1 MTSIKMMGAGLLAL
15 AALVAAGCGDPGKK
29 DGGKDGTKDGTKAGG
44 KDGKKE
50 EALAGPHK
58 GPIAEWGEEEY
69 HVEFTVDHPSKTVKV
84 YVYGPD
90 HKTFKAAPIKTDKVL
105 LSVKKPAFQVELKPE
120 RQKDDPEGT
129 ASVFVGKDDRFG
141 VEQEFEGVLSAKVG
155 GKDYSGDFKEKA
167 EHVHKDKKK

>member
-1 MTSIKMMGAGLLAL
+1 MTSIKKWAALLAL
-15 AALVAAGCGDPGKK
+15 AALAAGCADPKK
-29 DGGKDGTKDGTKAGG
+29 DPPKDGTAKAGTAKDKD

-58 GPIAEWGEEEY
+58 GPIAEWGDKEY

-90 HKTFKAAPIKTDKVL
+90 HKTFKAAPIKADKVL

-120 RQKDDPEGT
+120 KQKDDPEGT